1 MDSADE
7 VNSGM
12 SKVMNSGVDGGTDR
26 SSSDGGLDSSLHSA
40 GPGGGVG
47 PARVVATTA
56 ALGLIKQLRQ
66 RHGPLM
72 FFQSGGCCDGS
83 APMCYP
89 VGDFSISDTD
99 VRLGE
104 LDGAAFYMGAEQ
116 FAYWEHTQLI
126 IDVVAGNGG
135 MFSLDN
141 GTGQRFLTRSR
152 LFNDAELQQLPAPV
166 TGPGA

>member
-1 MDSADE
+1 M
-7 VNSGM
+7 
-12 SKVMNSGVDGGTDR
+12 
-26 SSSDGGLDSSLHSA
+26 
-40 GPGGGVG
+40 
-47 PARVVATTA
+47 TA
-56 ALGLIKQLRQ
+56 AIDRVTATAAALQLIGELRQ

-89 VGDFSISDTD
+89 AGEFAVSDSD
-99 VRLGE
+99 VLLGE
-104 LDGAAFYMGAEQ
+104 LDGAPFYMGSEQ

-141 GTGQRFLTRSR
+141 GTGRRFLLRSR
-152 LFNDAELQQLPAPV
+152 LFTDAENALLQRAA
-166 TGPGA
+166 G

>member
-1 MDSADE
+1 MTTSPE
-7 VNSGM
+7 
-12 SKVMNSGVDGGTDR
+12 
-26 SSSDGGLDSSLHSA
+26 
-40 GPGGGVG
+40 
-47 PARVVATTA
+47 RVTATPA
-56 ALGLIKQLRQ
+56 ALDFIDELRR

-89 VGDFSISDTD
+89 AGEFNISDTD
-99 VRLGE
+99 VHLGN
-104 LDGAAFYMGAEQ
+104 LGGTPFYMGMEQ

-141 GTGQRFLTRSR
+141 GTGRRFLTRSR
-152 LFNDAELQQLPAPV
+152 LFTDEECAQLRALPPRQPA
-166 TGPGA
+166 

>member
-1 MDSADE
+1 MATS
-7 VNSGM
+7 
-12 SKVMNSGVDGGTDR
+12 
-26 SSSDGGLDSSLHSA
+26 
-40 GPGGGVG
+40 
-47 PARVVATTA
+47 PARVTATPA
-56 ALGLIKQLRQ
+56 ALDFIEELRQ

-89 VGDFSISDTD
+89 AGEFNLSDTD
-99 VRLGE
+99 VYLGT
-104 LDGAAFYMGAEQ
+104 LNDTPFYMGMEQ

-141 GTGQRFLTRSR
+141 GTGRRFLTRSR
-152 LFNDAELQQLPAPV
+152 LFTDEECALLRDAPPRPPVLPSTALLKQHS
-166 TGPGA
+166 

>member
-1 MDSADE
+1 
-7 VNSGM
+7 
-12 SKVMNSGVDGGTDR
+12 MNNA
-26 SSSDGGLDSSLHSA
+26 LD
-40 GPGGGVG
+40 
-47 PARVVATTA
+47 RVVATPA
-56 ALGLIKQLRQ
+56 ALQMIAELRG

-89 VGDFSISDTD
+89 AGEFDVSETD
-99 VRLGE
+99 VYLGN
-104 LDGAAFYMGAEQ
+104 LDGAPFYMGLEQ

-141 GTGQRFLTRSR
+141 GTGRRFLTRSR
-152 LFNDAELQQLPAPV
+152 LFTDEEFRLLSTQPV
-166 TGPGA
+166 NGREK